1 MPAEQALP
9 DGALTMSTELRF
21 DDRVAIVTGAGRGL
35 GRSHAMLLASRGAKV
50 VVVDH
55 GGAIDGTGTSAT
67 PAEQTADETIGL
79 GGVAVPCFASVA
91 DADDAGTIVRTA
103 LEQYGRV
110 DIVVNNAGIH
120 DPGAFGEL
128 SVEQF
133 QQMLAVHFFGT
144 LLVTRAAWSHFTEA
158 GYGRVVNTVSEA
170 MLGGIPGLS
179 SYGAAKGAV
188 FGLTRN
194 LATEG
199 LAAGIRVNAV
209 APRAYTR
216 MSASGS
222 ADVAEKLGISEEDMA
237 VVNASMPPELCSPA
251 VAFLAHE
258 SCPLNGDVLQ
268 VGMGGVARLAVVHT
282 EGITVP
288 AITPEAIAENL
299 DAILDVTNARVTDT
313 ALLAPGM

>member
-1 MPAEQALP
+1 
-9 DGALTMSTELRF
+9 MSTELRF
-21 DDRVAIVTGAGRGL
+21 DDRVAIVTGAGRGF

-50 VVVDH
+50 VVADH

-91 DADDAGTIVRTA
+91 EADDAGTIVRTA

-133 QQMLAVHFFGT
+133 HQMLAVHFFGT
-144 LLVTRAAWSHFTEA
+144 LHVTRAAWSHFTEA

-258 SCPLNGDVLQ
+258 SCPLSGEVLQ
-268 VGMGGVARLAVVHT
+268 IGMGGVARIAVVQT
-282 EGITVP
+282 QLFATAP
-288 AITPEAIAENL
+288 LTAEAIAENL
-299 DAILDVTNARVTDT
+299 SAVMDLKDAQLMEST
-313 ALLAPGM
+313 ALG